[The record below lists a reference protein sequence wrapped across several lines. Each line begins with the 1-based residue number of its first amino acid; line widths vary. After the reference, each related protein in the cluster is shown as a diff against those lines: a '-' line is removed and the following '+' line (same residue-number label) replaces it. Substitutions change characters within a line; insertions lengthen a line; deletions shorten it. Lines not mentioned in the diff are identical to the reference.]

1 MNSTQST
8 RSIVTAI
15 AKLPVVGH
23 CSVAA
28 VYVTLGLLAGLAAF
42 GLRHRNPDLRAAL
55 EAIRDQPLGPVFLAL
70 LILCSLALA
79 LWRGLQS
86 IADLESKGRTLAGLA
101 QRARLIGSAGLQI
114 GLCVLSGAILAGYP
128 TVSGEQ
134 VARASASELVVWPF
148 GWLILFAAGAVCA
161 IVGGFYFYRA
171 FTGQFHAWFRCHEMS
186 PAWMSVCF
194 ALGRLGYAA
203 RGAILLMVGYFLA
216 VAGYYV
222 RPEEVTGIAGVLDAL
237 FRQPLGRGVV
247 ALIAGGLVA
256 HGLFALASARFGAVP
271 EKRIE
276 QVVSAVRER
285 CAALALDDKPNT
297 VGTLN

>member
-1 MNSTQST
+1 MRNT
-8 RSIVTAI
+8 RSVVAAI
-15 AKLPVVGH
+15 ATLPVVGH

-28 VYVTLGLLAGLAAF
+28 VYVTLGLLAGLAAL

-55 EAIRDQPLGPVFLAL
+55 EAIKDQPLGPVFLAL
-70 LILCSLALA
+70 LIVCSLALA
-79 LWRGLQS
+79 IWRGLQS
-86 IADLESKGRTLAGLA
+86 IADLERKGRSLAGLA
-101 QRARLIGSAGLQI
+101 QRARLIGSAALQI

-134 VARASASELVVWPF
+134 VARASASELVVWPL
-148 GWLILFAAGAVCA
+148 GWFVLFASGAVCA

-171 FTGQFHAWFRCHEMS
+171 FTGQFHAWFRCQEMS

-203 RGAILLMVGYFLA
+203 RGAILLLVGYFLV

-222 RPEEVTGIAGVLDAL
+222 RPEQVTGFAGALDAL
-237 FRQPLGRGVV
+237 FQQPLGRGVV
-247 ALIAGGLVA
+247 TLIAGGLVA

-271 EKRIE
+271 EERIE
-276 QVVSAVRER
+276 EVVSAAQER
-285 CAALALDDKPNT
+285 CAALGLDERHST
-297 VGTLN
+297 VSAAD